1 MSDTPSAAGPQDLS
15 QLEMA
20 FAADPKAFVPLT
32 TEYLRLGRFMEAMV
46 VCKKGI
52 KALPDSVDGKLLLAR
67 VYAEQGKVP
76 KAIEELKGILG
87 TNNEPL
93 VSMDFNGNPNS
104 STFDLKATTVIDGVF
119 CRVMSW
125 YDNEWGF
132 SNRMGDVAVLMGK
145 LG

>member
-1 MSDTPSAAGPQDLS
+1 MSDTPSSGAPQDLS

-52 KALPDSVDGKLLLAR
+52 KAVPDSVDGKLLLAR

-76 KAIEELKGILG
+76 KAVEELKGVLSTNPESAAGHFLLG
-87 TNNEPL
+87 QMHERAGRFDEAAAHWRRAAQYSPL
-93 VSMDFNGNPNS
+93 
-104 STFDLKATTVIDGVF
+104 
-119 CRVMSW
+119 RH
-125 YDNEWGF
+125 
-132 SNRMGDVAVLMGK
+132 
-145 LG
+145 